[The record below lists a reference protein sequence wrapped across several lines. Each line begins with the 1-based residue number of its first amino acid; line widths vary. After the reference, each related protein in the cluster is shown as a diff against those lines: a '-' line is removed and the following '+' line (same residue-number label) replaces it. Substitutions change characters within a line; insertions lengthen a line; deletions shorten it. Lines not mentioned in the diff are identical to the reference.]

1 MGERR
6 GIRTRML
13 LVAAMAVII
22 ASATFGS
29 LLIVRHQLEAQV
41 TRDLT
46 RDLSH
51 SVATFQNLEAQR
63 LGAQEREDALLAD
76 EPRLK
81 ALMTTSD
88 KRTIEDAGVEFWKIS
103 ESDLFALV
111 DNQGHVV
118 AAYARGL
125 SDAGQL
131 TKNLQE
137 FFEMPILRRV

>member
-13 LVAAMAVII
+13 LVTAMAVII

-29 LLIVRHQLEAQV
+29 LLIVRHQLETQV
-41 TRDLT
+41 TRDLS

-63 LGAQEREDALLAD
+63 LSAQERENALLAD
-76 EPRLK
+76 LPSLK

-88 KRTIEDAGVEFWKIS
+88 KRTIEDAGVEYWKVGD
-103 ESDLFALV
+103 SDLFALA

-125 SDAGQL
+125 RDTGPL
-131 TKNLQE
+131 G
-137 FFEMPILRRV
+137 